1 LRDKKRNF
9 SAQAAERQRSAAGAW
24 NCGAVK
30 ISWIESNVRE
40 EDRKMKFFG
49 GAQSLLEFEIS
60 VRRPGRRIFF
70 RLLAPS
76 LILVLLGFG
85 ATVFAQ
91 SIKFGYAALNAG
103 QVAPWIAK
111 EAGYLS
117 KYGIEAD
124 LIYIPAVAATQALIA
139 GEIQLAQ
146 VTGVSTSGAILAG
159 ADVRIIASVQNK
171 LAGTIYSRP
180 EITSPEQLKGKKLGI
195 SRFGALSDTAVSIFL
210 QHFGLK
216 RNTDVAVVQMG
227 GLPEIITAL
236 ERGAIQAGF
245 ANPPQ
250 TSRAKKLG
258 MRQLF
263 DLNTLGV
270 DLQQTCVTVTTKYLR
285 ERRPVVKGFIQA
297 YSEGLHRFI
306 TDRDFSMRV
315 MKKYLRI
322 DDKDILDDAY
332 TFYSEKLEK
341 IPYPTLKGIKFII
354 DEMAERN
361 PQAKKATPEGFV
373 ELSVLQ
379 ELDQSGFFTQLWKN

>member
-1 LRDKKRNF
+1 M
-9 SAQAAERQRSAAGAW
+9 QRT
-24 NCGAVK
+24 K
-30 ISWIESNVRE
+30 
-40 EDRKMKFFG
+40 EDFEMKFFG
-49 GAQSLLEFEIS
+49 RAQWLLEFGIS
-60 VRRPGRRIFF
+60 VCRPGRLVFF
-70 RLLAPS
+70 RPLAPS
-76 LILVLLGFG
+76 LILTLVSFSTG
-85 ATVFAQ
+85 VFAQ
-91 SIKFGYAALNAG
+91 PIKFGYAALNAG

-171 LAGTIYSRP
+171 LAGTIYARP
-180 EITSPEQLKGKKLGI
+180 EITSAEQLKGKNLGI

-210 QHFGLK
+210 QRFGLK

-258 MRQLF
+258 MRELF

-270 DLQQTCVTVTTKYLR
+270 ELQQTCVTVTTKYLR
-285 ERRPVVKGFIQA
+285 ERRPVVKSFIQA
-297 YSEGLHRFI
+297 YAEGLHRFI
-306 TDRDFSMRV
+306 TDRDFSVRV

-322 DDKDILDDAY
+322 DDRDILDDAY
-332 TFYSEKLEK
+332 KFYSEKLEK

-361 PQAKKATPEGFV
+361 PQAKKASPESFV
-373 ELSVLQ
+373 DLSVLQ
-379 ELDQSGFFTQLWKN
+379 ELEQSGFFAQLWKN

>member
-1 LRDKKRNF
+1 
-9 SAQAAERQRSAAGAW
+9 
-24 NCGAVK
+24 
-30 ISWIESNVRE
+30 
-40 EDRKMKFFG
+40 MKFFG
-49 GAQSLLEFEIS
+49 RAQSLLEFGIS
-60 VRRPGRRIFF
+60 VCRPGRLVFF
-70 RLLAPS
+70 RPLAPS
-76 LILVLLGFG
+76 LILTLVSFSTG
-85 ATVFAQ
+85 VFAQ
-91 SIKFGYAALNAG
+91 PIKFGYAALNAG

-171 LAGTIYSRP
+171 LAGTIYARP
-180 EITSPEQLKGKKLGI
+180 EITSPEQLKGKNLGI

-210 QHFGLK
+210 QRFGLK

-258 MRQLF
+258 MRELF
-263 DLNTLGV
+263 DSNTLGV
-270 DLQQTCVTVTTKYLR
+270 ELQQTCVTVTTKYLR
-285 ERRPVVKGFIQA
+285 ERRPVVKSFIQA
-297 YSEGLHRFI
+297 YAEGLHRFI
-306 TDRDFSMRV
+306 TDREFSVRV

-332 TFYSEKLEK
+332 KFYSEKLEK

-361 PQAKKATPEGFV
+361 PQAKKATPESFV
-373 ELSVLQ
+373 DLSVLQ
-379 ELDQSGFFTQLWKN
+379 EIEQSGFFSQLWKN

>member
-1 LRDKKRNF
+1 
-9 SAQAAERQRSAAGAW
+9 
-24 NCGAVK
+24 
-30 ISWIESNVRE
+30 
-40 EDRKMKFFG
+40 MKFFG
-49 GAQSLLEFEIS
+49 RAQWLLEFGIS
-60 VRRPGRRIFF
+60 VCRPGRLGFF
-70 RLLAPS
+70 RPLAPS
-76 LILVLLGFG
+76 LILTLVSFSTG
-85 ATVFAQ
+85 VFAQ
-91 SIKFGYAALNAG
+91 PIKFGYAALNAG

-146 VTGVSTSGAILAG
+146 VTGVSTAGAILAG

-171 LAGTIYSRP
+171 LAGTIYARP
-180 EITSPEQLKGKKLGI
+180 EITSPEQLKGKNLGI

-210 QHFGLK
+210 QRFGLK

-227 GLPEIITAL
+227 GLPEIVTAL
-236 ERGAIQAGF
+236 ERGGIQAGF

-258 MRQLF
+258 MRELF

-270 DLQQTCVTVTTKYLR
+270 ELQQTCVTVTTKYLR
-285 ERRPVVKGFIQA
+285 ERRPVVKSFIQA
-297 YSEGLHRFI
+297 YAEGLHRFI
-306 TDRDFSMRV
+306 TDRDFSVRV

-322 DDKDILDDAY
+322 DDREILDDAY
-332 TFYSEKLEK
+332 KFYSEKLEK

-354 DEMAERN
+354 DEIAERN
-361 PQAKKATPEGFV
+361 PQAKKASPESFV
-373 ELSVLQ
+373 DLSVLQ
-379 ELDQSGFFTQLWKN
+379 ELEQSGFFAQLWKN